1 MSQHPFPLNLTLNQT
16 IGRDPLE
23 VSPETPVIQVLQLMS
38 QIHPDRKIA
47 SPSSYAL
54 VSQERQL
61 LGIVT
66 ERDFV
71 CLAATGKPL
80 AGMTVAE
87 MMSSPAIALKETD
100 YQDVSSI
107 LNLFEQHQISHLP
120 VVDENNQLLGA
131 ITLETLRRKLPIVH
145 LLKLRRVRDAMSDR
159 VIYAPPTASIL
170 QLAQLMAHHQTSY
183 IAIAQTATD
192 GTVYPIGMIA
202 ERDIVQTQALR
213 WDLTQITAQN
223 LIDHPPRFLHP
234 EESLWAACNLM
245 QQHQIRRCPILEN
258 RQELRGIPTQHELF
272 PHLNPAELNQTVTA
286 LQQRLEEKTAQC
298 DRLQQA
304 LEACKRRYQNSQLRL
319 QEVLN
324 SVQAAIIRIR
334 LLNPQSWQAE
344 YYSVGCEQVYSYT
357 AQEFTTDPTLWSSHI
372 HSEDLQ
378 TVVLPALE
386 GLCQHPSNSGT
397 LQLEY
402 RFLHRDQTWHW
413 ISETVTFNWD
423 ATAHC
428 WMLTSVGLDVTDR
441 KQVETALR
449 HSETRFRTIFAD
461 APTGMVLSTPQGQI
475 VQANQ
480 SLCQMLECRE
490 SDLQGRSLQDIVAPE
505 DWLQDCHRT
514 EQLLAQEL
522 SSYRLEKRLI
532 KQNGETIWVSLTA
545 GLLQDPIQGTLYKL
559 GMYENITERRTVERI
574 KDQMISVVSHE
585 LRTPLSSIRGSLGLL
600 ATGQLGTLNP
610 DGQELLNIAVAEAQR
625 LTRLVNDIL
634 DLERLKSGQIH
645 LVKNPHRVTQL
656 IARAVE
662 SVRSLFSKTQV
673 GIEVSAVPE
682 EIWVDGDRI
691 IQALTNLLGN
701 AIKFSPPQTTITIR
715 VQRVESHFA
724 QRERDDRVACDLAPF
739 CSCSLL
745 SASLPFMLFCIS
757 DRGRGIPVEKLSTI
771 FEPFEQ
777 VDLADS
783 HQKDGSGLGLAICKS
798 IIHRHGGEIW
808 VASTVGRG
816 SHFFFTL
823 PLAQTDE

>member
-54 VSQERQL
+54 VSQDKQL

-80 AGMTVAE
+80 AGMSVAE
-87 MMSSPAIALKETD
+87 MMSSPAIALRVTD
-100 YQDVSSI
+100 YQDISSV

-120 VVDENNQLLGA
+120 VVDENNQLLGV
-131 ITLETLRRKLPIVH
+131 ITAETLRRKLNIVH
-145 LLKLRRVRDAMSDR
+145 LSKLRRVRDAMSDR

-192 GTVYPIGMIA
+192 GTVYPIGTIA
-202 ERDIVQTQALR
+202 ERDIVQSQALNL
-213 WDLTQITAQN
+213 DLANLTAQT
-223 LIDHPPRFLHP
+223 LIDRPLRFLHP

-245 QQHQIRRCPILEN
+245 QQHQIRHCPIIEN
-258 RQELRGIPTQHELF
+258 RHLTQGDN
-272 PHLNPAELNQTVTA
+272 LNPTELYQTVAA
-286 LQQRLEEKTAQC
+286 LQQRLAEKTAQC

-304 LEACKRRYQNSQLRL
+304 LAISETRYQNSELRL

-324 SVQAAIIRIR
+324 SVRAAIICRR
-334 LLNPQSWQAE
+334 LYTPQSWQAE
-344 YYSVGCEQVYSYT
+344 YYSAGCEQVYSYA
-357 AQEFTTDPTLWSSHI
+357 AQEFITDPNLWSTRI
-372 HSEDLQ
+372 HPEDWQ
-378 TVVLPALE
+378 AVVLPCLE
-386 GLCQHPSNSGT
+386 RLCQHRSDSGT
-397 LQLEY
+397 LLLEY

-413 ISETVTFNWD
+413 ISETVTFDWD

-428 WMLTSVGLDVTDR
+428 WMLTTIGLDITER

-449 HSETRFRTIFAD
+449 HSETRFRAIFAD

-475 VQANQ
+475 VQVNQ
-480 SLCQMLECRE
+480 SLCQMLDCSE

-505 DWLQDCHRT
+505 DWLQECHRT

-522 SSYRLEKRLI
+522 SSYRLEKRLM

-559 GMYENITERRTVERI
+559 GMYENITERRTVERL
-574 KDQMISVVSHE
+574 KDRVISVVSHE
-585 LRTPLSSIRGSLGLL
+585 LRTPLSSIQGSLGLL

-662 SVRSLFSKTQV
+662 SVRSLFSETQI

-682 EIWVDGDRI
+682 EIWVDGDRM
-691 IQALTNLLGN
+691 IQALTNLLSN
-701 AIKFSPPQTTITIR
+701 AIKFSPPQTTISIR

-724 QRERDDRVACDLAPF
+724 KHDSGTDRLANREICDLAPF

-745 SASLPFMLFCIS
+745 NASSPFILFCIS
-757 DRGRGIPVEKLSTI
+757 DRGRGIPVEKLSSI

-777 VDLADS
+777 VDLTDS